1 MSQILDLQFIDISL
15 LIMIIILMF
24 YFCVEDPTTY
34 EHDDLFCILG
44 VRQLLIIYMY
54 VYVLC
59 WEWTMKHMINEIF
72 VLGVD
77 PEAHDR

>member
-1 MSQILDLQFIDISL
+1 M
-15 LIMIIILMF
+15 MIILMF
-24 YFCVEDPTTY
+24 YFWVKDPTTY

-44 VRQLLIIYMY
+44 ISQLLMIYMY
-54 VYVLC
+54 IYVGCVGRVPLST
-59 WEWTMKHMINEIF
+59 WLMKFF